1 MIWLLPLAVAL
12 PLVLAAFSVH
22 RWGWWAPAIGAMPS
36 LAAALLVPNGVSLDL
51 PWLLLGA
58 RFGLD
63 EIGRIFLIFTS
74 ILWIAAG
81 IYAVASLRGTP
92 RTGRFNCFFL
102 LAMAGNL
109 LLIVGQDLVSFYLG
123 FALMGISSYGLVI
136 HDGDRAALRAG
147 KTYLVLT
154 LGAEI
159 SLFAALVMIASTTG
173 SIYPSREA
181 LVALDDMTI
190 GLLVLGFAVKAG
202 LVPLHV
208 WLPLAHPAAPIPAS
222 AVLSGAMIKV
232 ALLGWLRFLPVG
244 AVALPGWGLLFVCVG
259 LATALYAVPIGLVQS
274 NPKVLLA
281 YSSVAK
287 MGLMVITIGLML
299 IEPAIVPVAAIG
311 LALYAGHHA
320 LTKGGLFLGVGLRK
334 SAGAQSLV
342 LSGLVLLALSMA
354 AVPLTSG
361 AVAKYG
367 IKPAIAEV
375 DWAWLKV
382 AIALT
387 TIATAL
393 MMSRFLWMMWHLKR
407 SHSENPTAPGGLD
420 WALVGWLPL
429 LGLVI
434 LYPLLLGSPSA
445 WITDVR
451 LIALAVLL
459 AMPVIAVAL
468 HRPALVA
475 TVIDTIKP
483 GDLFGLMRPV
493 LASLRWSL
501 RWSIRA
507 FQQDM
512 ARVSDPV
519 TAGLIHWA
527 RRPPPNWDQQLTA
540 WPVAGALWLGLT
552 VALIGLAMVLPT
564 QRVVIPW
571 HGSDDVTRVMES
583 VAPPSVVRPADG
595 MTGDITPAETFPD
608 PRSPEA
614 RPSGVE
620 SVAPIADAPIEDAL
634 PTPSAEGSGTASP
647 PDVPPEISDPSG
659 VASND
664 VGLTTPNPATP
675 DTTQADTNLADTNLA
690 GTTTPDREALG
701 TNTNTGVCDPD
712 EIYVFRHSPSDA
724 QVSLTRCL
732 LVEGTP
738 RPVEA
743 PALSNEL
750 VLLIQ
755 RHLNALGYDA
765 GSEDGFIGP
774 RTHDAIRRFQ
784 AERGLA
790 PTGAITFDLLDRLQ
804 ERP

>member
-12 PLVLAAFSVH
+12 PLVLAAFAVH
-22 RWGWWAPAIGAMPS
+22 RWGWWAPAVGAVPA

-51 PWLLLGA
+51 PWLLLGT

-81 IYAVASLRGTP
+81 IYAVASLRGT
-92 RTGRFNCFFL
+92 RQVGRFNCFFL

-109 LLIVGQDLVSFYLG
+109 LLITGQDLVSFYLG

-154 LGAEI
+154 LGAELA
-159 SLFAALVMIASTTG
+159 LFAALVMIASTTG
-173 SIYPSREA
+173 SIHPSRED
-181 LVALDDMTI
+181 LVALDDLTI

-244 AVALPGWGLLFVCVG
+244 EVALPGWGLLFVCVG
-259 LATALYAVPIGLVQS
+259 LATSLYAVPIGLVQS

-299 IEPAIVPVAAIG
+299 IEPDLMPVAAIG

-342 LSGLVLLALSMA
+342 LGGLVLLALSMA

-393 MMSRFLWMMWHLKR
+393 MMARFLWMMWRLKR
-407 SHSENPTAPGGLD
+407 SHPENKTVRD
-420 WALVGWLPL
+420 RMNWAIVGWLPL

-445 WITDVR
+445 WITDVQ

-459 AMPVIAVAL
+459 ALPVIAVAL

-475 TVIDTIKP
+475 PLIDSIKP

-512 ARVSDPV
+512 ARVLDPV
-519 TAGLIHWA
+519 SARLIHWA
-527 RRPPPNWDQQLTA
+527 QRPLPSWDQQLTA

-552 VALIGLAMVLPT
+552 VALVGLAMVLPT
-564 QRVVIPW
+564 QRVAIPW
-571 HGSDDVTRVMES
+571 HDPDEVARVMQS
-583 VAPPSVVRPADG
+583 AAPPSATPPSET
-595 MTGDITPAETFPD
+595 MTGEITPAQTVSDKLSPD
-608 PRSPEA
+608 AP
-614 RPSGVE
+614 PSGVE
-620 SVAPIADAPIEDAL
+620 LVAPISDVPVEDAL

-647 PDVPPEISDPSG
+647 PDVPAEISDQSV

-664 VGLTTPNPATP
+664 VGLTTPAPAPLDPTGA
-675 DTTQADTNLADTNLA
+675 DAAVADTAM
-690 GTTTPDREALG
+690 PDEEALG
-701 TNTNTGVCDPD
+701 ATPGEGLCDPD
-712 EIYVFRHSPSDA
+712 ELYVFRHAPSDA
-724 QVSLTRCL
+724 QVQLSRCL
-732 LVEGTP
+732 SVEGTP

-743 PALSNEL
+743 PPLSNAL
-750 VLLIQ
+750 VLLLQ
-755 RHLNALGYDA
+755 RHLNALGHDS
-765 GSEDGFIGP
+765 GPEDGFIGR
-774 RTHDAIRRFQ
+774 RTHDAIRGFQ
-784 AERGLA
+784 SERGLA

-804 ERP
+804 ASQ